1 MRRIC
6 ILTLIAVLL
15 PLMLSAQPTRT
26 LQSMYYE
33 FFMYPFNE
41 VPPAAVGGE
50 FAHAYA
56 EIHIHAS
63 RDNDT
68 HELVEA
74 WVNFHIEYFFDL
86 PQNLVAMHIH
96 KGRFRAR
103 RDQLRSRVGQVEVV
117 IEGSSFVMTRVFDDA
132 RAFARRHFNG
142 FKWNVTAPEGLA
154 AIEGIF
160 GDSEAFYLN
169 LHSTEFPGG
178 VLRGDLQTKEISYLR
193 HLNGHDHFN
202 EFLIQD
208 HGETSGA
215 EHVTVTDKL
224 YLIVDR
230 QRRILG
236 ALGILTREEAAET
249 E

>member
-96 KGRFRAR
+96 QGRFFEA
-103 RDQLRSRVGQVEVV
+103 GPVV
-117 IEGSSFVMTRVFDDA
+117 ISSRMTRVDDA
-132 RAFARRHFNG
+132 RVGELWFQVE
-142 FKWNVTAPEGLA
+142 VTAPEGLA

-224 YLIVDR
+224 DLIVDR

-236 ALGILTREEAAET
+236 ALGILTREEAAE
-249 E
+249 

>member
-96 KGRFRAR
+96 KGRFFEA
-103 RDQLRSRVGQVEVV
+103 GPVV
-117 IEGSSFVMTRVFDDA
+117 ISSRMTRVDDA
-132 RAFARRHFNG
+132 RVGELWFQVE
-142 FKWNVTAPEGLA
+142 VTAPEGLA

-160 GDSEAFYLN
+160 WDSEAFYLN

-224 YLIVDR
+224 DLIVDR

-236 ALGILTREEAAET
+236 TLGILTREEAAET

>member
-1 MRRIC
+1 MRHLC
-6 ILTLIAVLL
+6 MLTLIAVLL
-15 PLMLSAQPTRT
+15 PLTLSAQTRGGLPET
-26 LQSMYYE
+26 GELQSMYYQ

-41 VPPAAVGGE
+41 VPPAAVGGA
-50 FAHAYA
+50 FAFADA
-56 EIHIHAS
+56 EIHIHAV
-63 RDNDT
+63 RDRNT

-96 KGRFRAR
+96 KGRFFEAGPIVISSRMTRVDDAR
-103 RDQLRSRVGQVEVV
+103 IGELRFQVEV
-117 IEGSSFVMTRVFDDA
+117 TD
-132 RAFARRHFNG
+132 
-142 FKWNVTAPEGLA
+142 PEGLA

-193 HLNGHDHFN
+193 HLHGHDHFN
-202 EFLIQD
+202 GFLIQD

-224 YLIVDR
+224 DLIVDR

-236 ALGILTREEAAET
+236 ALGILTREEAAE
-249 E
+249 

>member
-96 KGRFRAR
+96 KGRFFEA
-103 RDQLRSRVGQVEVV
+103 GPVV
-117 IEGSSFVMTRVFDDA
+117 ISSRMTRVDDA
-132 RAFARRHFNG
+132 RVGELWFQVE
-142 FKWNVTAPEGLA
+142 VTAPEGLA

-224 YLIVDR
+224 DLIVDR

>member
-96 KGRFRAR
+96 KGRFFEA
-103 RDQLRSRVGQVEVV
+103 GPVV
-117 IEGSSFVMTRVFDDA
+117 ISSRMTRVDDA
-132 RAFARRHFNG
+132 RVGELWFQVE
-142 FKWNVTAPEGLA
+142 VTAPEGLA

-160 GDSEAFYLN
+160 GEMGYPLDS
-169 LHSTEFPGG
+169 
-178 VLRGDLQTKEISYLR
+178 GDPKM
-193 HLNGHDHFN
+193 
-202 EFLIQD
+202 
-208 HGETSGA
+208 
-215 EHVTVTDKL
+215 
-224 YLIVDR
+224 
-230 QRRILG
+230 
-236 ALGILTREEAAET
+236 
-249 E
+249 

>member
-96 KGRFRAR
+96 KGRFFEA
-103 RDQLRSRVGQVEVV
+103 GPVV
-117 IEGSSFVMTRVFDDA
+117 ISSRMTRVDDA
-132 RAFARRHFNG
+132 RVGELWFQVE
-142 FKWNVTAPEGLA
+142 VTAPEGLA